1 MRADTSDVDAI
12 SMLKVFV
19 VEDSVVIQEN
29 LIAALEELAPVV
41 VVGTAVNERSAVD
54 WLQANPQ
61 ACDLV
66 LVDIF
71 LNAGSGLGIL
81 RTVAGLHR
89 SPSFVVLTNFAT
101 PDMCAKC
108 LELGADRVFDKS
120 NEVDALMRYCARLAG
135 EETGAAEFH

>member
-1 MRADTSDVDAI
+1 MRPVETPGR
-12 SMLKVFV
+12 LKVFV
-19 VEDSVVIQEN
+19 VEDSVVIREN

-41 VVGTAVNERSAVD
+41 VVGTAENERCAVD

-71 LNAGSGLGIL
+71 LKAGSGLGVL
-81 RTVAGLHR
+81 RTVAGIHT
-89 SPSFVVLTNFAT
+89 SASFVVLTNFAT
-101 PDMCAKC
+101 PDMCRKC

-120 NEVDALMRYCARLAG
+120 NEVDALMLYCSRLARR
-135 EETGAAEFH
+135 ETGPGVFH